1 MLQQRWVVFVIQAA
15 AVAAIFGLFLA
26 LVAKHP
32 VDGWFWSQTIGVGLI
47 VASVALWRTS
57 RADKRPGK
65 S

>member
-15 AVAAIFGLFLA
+15 AVAVIFGLFLA

-32 VDGWFWSQTIGVGLI
+32 VDGWFWTQAIGVGLI
-47 VASVALWRTS
+47 VAAVAMWRTS